1 MDDLQKKIRQ
11 IGQKITKLEPFD
23 ELAVHLETK
32 ACQD

>member
-1 MDDLQKKIRQ
+1 MDDLQKKVSQ

-23 ELAVHLETK
+23 DLAVHLESK

>member
-1 MDDLQKKIRQ
+1 MDDLQKKNRQ